1 MEPPLPRRD
10 QPGSRRH
17 SISPRKS
24 EQSSGDREELTAKM
38 SGTTTVARKRTTGKT
53 LLEPTSKE
61 TAEKYQ
67 APKLEISVTP
77 ERDHIEGPVKA
88 ALTLVEYG
96 DYQCP
101 YCGAAYP
108 EVKKV
113 QKELG
118 SELRFVFRNFPL
130 TNIHEH
136 AMNAA
141 ETAEAA
147 ATQGKFWPMHDFL
160 YENQATLG
168 DPRVALGY
176 AKKLDLDGQKFEREI
191 AQHVYQKRIKDDF
204 MGGVRS
210 GVNGTPTFYVNGVRH
225 DQDAVP
231 QTHNGSLESEQIVT
245 ISW

>member
-1 MEPPLPRRD
+1 
-10 QPGSRRH
+10 
-17 SISPRKS
+17 
-24 EQSSGDREELTAKM
+24 M
-38 SGTTTVARKRTTGKT
+38 SGTTTVTRKRAPGKT
-53 LLEPTSKE
+53 LLEPTGKE
-61 TAEKYQ
+61 ATGRYQ
-67 APKLEISVTP
+67 APKLEIPVTP

-147 ATQGKFWPMHDFL
+147 SAQGKFWPMHDFL
-160 YENQATLG
+160 YEHQATLG
-168 DPRVALGY
+168 DSNVALAY
-176 AKKLDLDGQKFEREI
+176 ARKLSLDTQKFEREI
-191 AQHVYQKRIKDDF
+191 TQHVYQKRIKDDF

-225 DQDAVP
+225 DGDAVAKALVGALN
-231 QTHNGSLESEQIVT
+231 QAKKVNSLENRE
-245 ISW
+245 

>member
-1 MEPPLPRRD
+1 
-10 QPGSRRH
+10 
-17 SISPRKS
+17 
-24 EQSSGDREELTAKM
+24 M
-38 SGTTTVARKRTTGKT
+38 SGTTTVARKRTAGKT
-53 LLEPTSKE
+53 LLEPTSRE
-61 TAEKYQ
+61 TTEKYL
-67 APKLEISVTP
+67 APKLEVPVTP
-77 ERDHIEGPVKA
+77 ERDHIEGPANA

-130 TNIHEH
+130 TNMHEH

-147 ATQGKFWPMHDFL
+147 SAQGKFWPMHDFL
-160 YENQATLG
+160 YEHQATLG
-168 DPRVALGY
+168 DPGVTLGY
-176 AKKLDLDGQKFEREI
+176 AKKLGLDTQRFEREI
-191 AQHVYQKRIKDDF
+191 AQHMYQKRIKDDF
-204 MGGVRS
+204 MSGVRS

-225 DQDAVP
+225 DGDAVAKALIEALN
-231 QTHNGSLESEQIVT
+231 QTKK
-245 ISW
+245 

>member
-1 MEPPLPRRD
+1 
-10 QPGSRRH
+10 
-17 SISPRKS
+17 
-24 EQSSGDREELTAKM
+24 M

-61 TAEKYQ
+61 TAGKYE
-67 APKLEISVTP
+67 APRLAVPVTP

-147 ATQGKFWPMHDFL
+147 SAQGKFWPMHDFL
-160 YENQATLG
+160 YEHQATLG
-168 DPRVALGY
+168 DTNVALGY
-176 AKKLDLDGQKFEREI
+176 AKKLGLDGQKFEREI

-225 DQDAVP
+225 DGDAVAKALVGALN
-231 QTHNGSLESEQIVT
+231 QAKKVNSLENRE
-245 ISW
+245 

>member
-1 MEPPLPRRD
+1 
-10 QPGSRRH
+10 
-17 SISPRKS
+17 
-24 EQSSGDREELTAKM
+24 M
-38 SGTTTVARKRTTGKT
+38 SGTTTVARKITTGKT
-53 LLEPTSKE
+53 LLERTSKE
-61 TAEKYQ
+61 TTEKYQ
-67 APKLEISVTP
+67 APKLEIPVNP
-77 ERDHIEGPVKA
+77 ERDHIEGPVNA

-130 TNIHEH
+130 TNMHEH

-147 ATQGKFWPMHDFL
+147 SAQGKFWPMHDFL
-160 YENQATLG
+160 YEHQATLG
-168 DPRVALGY
+168 DTSVALGY
-176 AKKLDLDGQKFEREI
+176 AKKLSLDTQRFEREI
-191 AQHVYQKRIKDDF
+191 AQHMYQKRIREDF

-225 DQDAVP
+225 DEDAVVKALIEALKH
-231 QTHNGSLESEQIVT
+231 T
-245 ISW
+245 

>member
-1 MEPPLPRRD
+1 
-10 QPGSRRH
+10 
-17 SISPRKS
+17 
-24 EQSSGDREELTAKM
+24 M
-38 SGTTTVARKRTTGKT
+38 SGTTTVARKKTTGKT

-61 TAEKYQ
+61 TTEKYQ
-67 APKLEISVTP
+67 APKLEIPVTL
-77 ERDHIEGPVKA
+77 ERDHVEGPANA

-130 TNIHEH
+130 TNMHEH

-147 ATQGKFWPMHDFL
+147 SAQGKFWLMHDFL
-160 YENQATLG
+160 YEHQATLG
-168 DPRVALGY
+168 DPSVALGY
-176 AKKLDLDGQKFEREI
+176 AKRLGLDTQRFEREI
-191 AQHVYQKRIKDDF
+191 AQHTYQKRIREDF
-204 MGGVRS
+204 MSGVRS

-225 DQDAVP
+225 DGDAVAKALIQALN
-231 QTHNGSLESEQIVT
+231 QTKK
-245 ISW
+245 

>member
-1 MEPPLPRRD
+1 
-10 QPGSRRH
+10 
-17 SISPRKS
+17 
-24 EQSSGDREELTAKM
+24 M
-38 SGTTTVARKRTTGKT
+38 SGTTTVARKRTGKT

-61 TAEKYQ
+61 TTEKYQ
-67 APKLEISVTP
+67 APKLEIPVTP
-77 ERDHIEGPVKA
+77 ERDHIEGPA
-88 ALTLVEYG
+88 NATLTLVEYG

-113 QKELG
+113 QKELS

-130 TNIHEH
+130 TNMHEH

-147 ATQGKFWPMHDFL
+147 SAQGKFWPMHDFL
-160 YENQATLG
+160 YEHQATLG
-168 DPRVALGY
+168 DTSVAFGY
-176 AKKLDLDGQKFEREI
+176 AKKLGLDTQKLEREI
-191 AQHVYQKRIKDDF
+191 AQHTYQKRIRDDF

-225 DQDAVP
+225 DGDAVAKALTEALK
-231 QTHNGSLESEQIVT
+231 QSEEVIF
-245 ISW
+245 

>member
-1 MEPPLPRRD
+1 
-10 QPGSRRH
+10 
-17 SISPRKS
+17 
-24 EQSSGDREELTAKM
+24 M

-53 LLEPTSKE
+53 LLEPASKE
-61 TAEKYQ
+61 ATEKYQ
-67 APKLEISVTP
+67 APKLEIPVSP
-77 ERDHIEGPVKA
+77 DRDHIEGSVSA

-130 TNIHEH
+130 TNMHEH

-147 ATQGKFWPMHDFL
+147 SAQGKFWPMHDFL
-160 YENQATLG
+160 YEHQATLG
-168 DPRVALGY
+168 DTSVALGY
-176 AKKLDLDGQKFEREI
+176 AKKLGLDTQKFEREI
-191 AQHVYQKRIKDDF
+191 AQHMYQKRIKDDF

-225 DQDAVP
+225 DEDAIAKALIEALKR
-231 QTHNGSLESEQIVT
+231 TK
-245 ISW
+245 

>member
-1 MEPPLPRRD
+1 
-10 QPGSRRH
+10 
-17 SISPRKS
+17 
-24 EQSSGDREELTAKM
+24 M
-38 SGTTTVARKRTTGKT
+38 SGTATVARKRTSKT

-61 TAEKYQ
+61 PTEKYQ
-67 APKLEISVTP
+67 APKLEIPVTP
-77 ERDHIEGPVKA
+77 ERDHIEGSVNA

-130 TNIHEH
+130 TNMHEH

-147 ATQGKFWPMHDFL
+147 SVQGKFWPMHDFL
-160 YENQATLG
+160 YEHQATLG
-168 DPRVALGY
+168 DSSVALGY
-176 AKKLDLDGQKFEREI
+176 AKKLGLDTQRLEREL

-225 DQDAVP
+225 DEDAVAKALIEALKH
-231 QTHNGSLESEQIVT
+231 TK
-245 ISW
+245 

>member
-1 MEPPLPRRD
+1 
-10 QPGSRRH
+10 
-17 SISPRKS
+17 
-24 EQSSGDREELTAKM
+24 M

-53 LLEPTSKE
+53 LLEPTAKE
-61 TAEKYQ
+61 PPEKYR
-67 APKLEISVTP
+67 APTLEIPVTP
-77 ERDHIEGPVKA
+77 ERDHIEGPANA

-118 SELRFVFRNFPL
+118 PELRFVFRNFPL
-130 TNIHEH
+130 TNMHEH

-147 ATQGKFWPMHDFL
+147 SAQGKFWPMHDFL
-160 YENQATLG
+160 YEHQATLG
-168 DPRVALGY
+168 DPGVALGY
-176 AKKLDLDGQKFEREI
+176 AKKLGLDTQRFDREI
-191 AQHVYQKRIKDDF
+191 AQHMYQKRIKDDF

-225 DQDAVP
+225 DGDAVAKALIEALG
-231 QTHNGSLESEQIVT
+231 QTK
-245 ISW
+245 

>member
-1 MEPPLPRRD
+1 M
-10 QPGSRRH
+10 
-17 SISPRKS
+17 
-24 EQSSGDREELTAKM
+24 KM
-38 SGTTTVARKRTTGKT
+38 SGTTTVAQKRTAGKT
-53 LLEPTSKE
+53 LLEPTTKE
-61 TAEKYQ
+61 ITEKYQ
-67 APKLEISVTP
+67 APKLEIPVTP
-77 ERDHIEGPVKA
+77 ERDHVEGAVGA

-101 YCGAAYP
+101 FCGAAYP

-130 TNIHEH
+130 TNMHEH

-147 ATQGKFWPMHDFL
+147 SAQGKFWPMHDFL
-160 YENQATLG
+160 YEHQATLG
-168 DPRVALGY
+168 DTSVALGY
-176 AKKLDLDGQKFEREI
+176 AKKLGLDTQRFEREI
-191 AQHVYQKRIKDDF
+191 AQHMYQKRVKDDF

-225 DQDAVP
+225 DGDAVAKALVEALN
-231 QTHNGSLESEQIVT
+231 QTKK
-245 ISW
+245 

>member
-1 MEPPLPRRD
+1 
-10 QPGSRRH
+10 
-17 SISPRKS
+17 
-24 EQSSGDREELTAKM
+24 M
-38 SGTTTVARKRTTGKT
+38 SGTTTVARKRAARKT

-61 TAEKYQ
+61 TEEKYH
-67 APKLEISVTP
+67 APKLEIPVTP
-77 ERDHIEGPVKA
+77 ERDHIEGSAKA
-88 ALTLVEYG
+88 SLTLVEYG

-118 SELRFVFRNFPL
+118 SQLRFVFRNFPL

-147 ATQGKFWPMHDFL
+147 SAQGKFWPMHDFL
-160 YENQATLG
+160 YEHQATLG
-168 DPRVALGY
+168 DHSVALGY
-176 AKKLDLDGQKFEREI
+176 AKKLGLDIQRFERET
-191 AQHVYQKRIKDDF
+191 AQHAYQKRIKDDF

-225 DQDAVP
+225 DEDAVAKALIEALKH
-231 QTHNGSLESEQIVT
+231 T
-245 ISW
+245 

>member
-1 MEPPLPRRD
+1 
-10 QPGSRRH
+10 
-17 SISPRKS
+17 
-24 EQSSGDREELTAKM
+24 M
-38 SGTTTVARKRTTGKT
+38 SGTTTVARKRGTGKT
-53 LLEPTSKE
+53 LLEPTGKE
-61 TAEKYQ
+61 AAGKYR
-67 APKLEISVTP
+67 APKLEIPVTP
-77 ERDHIEGPVKA
+77 ARDHIEGLVNA
-88 ALTLVEYG
+88 SLTLVEYG

-108 EVKKV
+108 EVKRV

-147 ATQGKFWPMHDFL
+147 SAQGKFWPMHDFL

-168 DPRVALGY
+168 DPSVALGY

-210 GVNGTPTFYVNGVRH
+210 GVNGTPTFYVNGIRH
-225 DQDAVP
+225 DQDAVAKALIEALN
-231 QTHNGSLESEQIVT
+231 QNK
-245 ISW
+245 

>member
-1 MEPPLPRRD
+1 
-10 QPGSRRH
+10 
-17 SISPRKS
+17 
-24 EQSSGDREELTAKM
+24 M
-38 SGTTTVARKRTTGKT
+38 SGTTTVARKGVKGKT
-53 LLEPTSKE
+53 LLEPTGKE
-61 TAEKYQ
+61 TAGKYQ
-67 APKLEISVTP
+67 APKLEIAVTP
-77 ERDHIEGPVKA
+77 ERDHIEGPVNA

-108 EVKKV
+108 EVKRV

-147 ATQGKFWPMHDFL
+147 SAQGKFWAMHDFL
-160 YENQATLG
+160 YEHQATLG
-168 DPRVALGY
+168 DPSVALGY
-176 AKKLDLDGQKFEREI
+176 AKKLGLDTQRFEREI
-191 AQHVYQKRIKDDF
+191 AQHGYQKRIKDDF

-210 GVNGTPTFYVNGVRH
+210 GVNGTPTFYVNGIRH
-225 DQDAVP
+225 DQDAIAKALIEALN
-231 QTHNGSLESEQIVT
+231 QTKK
-245 ISW
+245 